1 VQGQALRPID
11 PATGLPLWSAEMGG
25 EPIWVGYLDD
35 KVIVATESR
44 VVALGLEDGSID
56 WRNDLDVRDPARRRP
71 NPFARAEPGSQEPA
85 GRPSGRLHDFRI
97 VGGRVFCQSGDREL
111 MAIDGDTGLVDW
123 SFSPPE
129 GGELNPLLWI
139 GPRRVALQ
147 VRKPNAIVVLET
159 ATGRRLAEYP
169 QTDQDSS
176 WMREPLPIDDDRVA
190 LVTDRR
196 TVACSTWPGDLRVG
210 LPREPDRSPPTSH
223 RVDRRRRTPARD
235 PGRQRADPARRGDG
249 RQALVASPGVEILS
263 ERPEAMALDADRVYW
278 ASGRTLNAAA
288 LGDGELAWRRHLTG
302 PEAGW
307 SIALTARCVAAFP
320 GTSGS
325 SPEGRP
331 GFPFVFRRRDTG
343 DLVQRLLVPSSV
355 PEVAVRI
362 AHRSVLFATRGD
374 LWAYGDRRTMDGS
387 APSR

>member
-1 VQGQALRPID
+1 
-11 PATGLPLWSAEMGG
+11 M
-25 EPIWVGYLDD
+25 
-35 KVIVATESR
+35 IVATESR
-44 VVALGLEDGSID
+44 VVALGLEDGAIA
-56 WRNDLDVRDPARRRP
+56 WRNDLDVRDPARRSP
-71 NPFARAEPGSQEPA
+71 DPFAKAEPASQEPA

-147 VRKPNAIVVLET
+147 VRKPNAILVLET
-159 ATGRRLAEYP
+159 ASGRRLAEYP
-169 QTDQDSS
+169 QTDQDGA

-196 TVACSTWPGDLRVG
+196 TVALFDLGRGAYAWVFRESPTLPTYKPPRLLGDAERLLVI
-210 LPREPDRSPPTSH
+210 
-223 RVDRRRRTPARD
+223 
-235 PGRQRADPARRGDG
+235 QDG
-249 RQALVASPGVEILS
+249 NELIRLDVATGAKRWSRPLGVEILS
-263 ERPEAMALDADRVYW
+263 DRPEAMALDADRVYW

-320 GTSGS
+320 GPSGS
-325 SPEGRP
+325 SPEGAS
-331 GFPFVFRRRDTG
+331 GFPLVFRRRDTG

-355 PEVAVRI
+355 SEVAVRI